1 MRTTIDR
8 VAAGVVLCVLIVTLG
23 PAAQKK
29 KKEEITQTLHL
40 PNELPAAVV
49 GESRR
54 FTFHT
59 TPLSGKGLLS
69 AQVRDALKA
78 LSHETGGNPVL
89 HIRAFVAGSGDLRR
103 VRDLVSET
111 FTDHRLPL
119 PALSLVRAGG
129 LPMEG
134 AQVVLEAIA
143 AARKDVNPQ
152 GLVFLAAPLATSNNS
167 TDPVPPLAA
176 RSLEQLRQTV
186 KDAGSEPADVL
197 RVTCFVSSLDNVAE
211 TRKLVEAEYP
221 RAALDY
227 VQTQRVPGRSV
238 AACEAVA
245 RLRWNTGTKVHYVPT
260 GGEPRAALVA
270 AQHVVLSGTQVSYG
284 YQEADSRLAFERLV
298 KGLEGMGVT
307 GRDVAFAR
315 YYPLA
320 EPIANQVRKLRSGFF
335 ASPASSLVLVEGLP
349 SMDAGFAVDVV
360 AVKD

>member
-1 MRTTIDR
+1 VV
-8 VAAGVVLCVLIVTLG
+8 VAFAALLAAAG
-23 PAAQKK
+23 PAAQRK
-29 KKEEITQTLHL
+29 KKEEITQTLQL
-40 PNELPAAVV
+40 PKELPAAVA
-49 GESRR
+49 GEPRR

-69 AQVRDALKA
+69 AQIRDALKA

-111 FTDHRLPL
+111 FTDHHLPL

-129 LPMEG
+129 LPLEG

-143 AARKDVNPQ
+143 SAKKDFNPQ
-152 GLVFLAAPLATSNNS
+152 GLVFLPAAAATSDNPMDPVAPLAG
-167 TDPVPPLAA
+167 
-176 RSLEQLRQTV
+176 RSLGQLRQAV
-186 KDAGSEPADVL
+186 KEAGSEPADVL
-197 RVTCFVSSLDNVAE
+197 RVTCFVSSLDNLSE
-211 TRKLVEAEYP
+211 TRKLVEADYP

-227 VQTQRVPGRSV
+227 VQTQRTPARAV

-245 RLRWNTGTKVHYVPT
+245 RLRWATGSKVHKLPAD
-260 GGEPRAALVA
+260 GEPRAVLVA
-270 AQHVVLSGTQVSYG
+270 AQHVVLTGTQVSYG

-298 KGLEGMGVT
+298 KALEAMGVS

-320 EPIANQVRKLRSGFF
+320 EPIAAQVRKLRDAFF
-335 ASPASSLVLVEGLP
+335 PAPASSMVVFEGLP
-349 SMDAGFAVDVV
+349 SIDAGFAMDVV
-360 AVKD
+360 AAKD